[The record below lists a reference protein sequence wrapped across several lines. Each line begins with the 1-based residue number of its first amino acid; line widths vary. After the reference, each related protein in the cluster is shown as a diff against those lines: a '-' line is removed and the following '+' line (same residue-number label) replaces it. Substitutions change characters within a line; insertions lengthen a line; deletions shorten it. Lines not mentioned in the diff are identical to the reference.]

1 MISTLSLCF
10 TEITKVLAF
19 FRLNAAKFDDS
30 TNQLRRD
37 CIKHVFSFLVCCFAC
52 SSYNI
57 YYIYL
62 FSAGCFNYWRIFWC
76 WGKDVIYSDFAE
88 IAHSRS
94 KENMVKLILT

>member
-1 MISTLSLCF
+1 MIASGMSSHSLC
-10 TEITKVLAF
+10 VV
-19 FRLNAAKFDDS
+19 S
-30 TNQLRRD
+30 
-37 CIKHVFSFLVCCFAC
+37 LVAV
-52 SSYNI
+52 I

-94 KENMVKLILT
+94 KEYGKTNFNIRGHSDITSCKGVGGSFDFCDKV